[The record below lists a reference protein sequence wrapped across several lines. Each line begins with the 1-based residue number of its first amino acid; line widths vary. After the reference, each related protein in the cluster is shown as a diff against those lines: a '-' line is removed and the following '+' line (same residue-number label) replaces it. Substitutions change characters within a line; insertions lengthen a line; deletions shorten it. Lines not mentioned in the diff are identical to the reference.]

1 MSQLGRIS
9 GPLLKA
15 NLLRQGVDLA
25 FETDLLYLDVTNLR
39 VGIKTTSP
47 THDLQV
53 VGTTKTTNLEVDNQ
67 LDIGNNLTFTDNTI
81 STTTGDITISA
92 ATGNTVFNNRIVVD
106 KIDIEQN
113 IISTNTTNENLEIR
127 TSGTGQVEIYA
138 NTLVDGNLHVTGN
151 ITADG
156 DIQLG
161 DANTDNITF
170 NADVASNIIPN
181 VNEFYTLGSNPAL
194 GGKRW
199 LDVWAE
205 TLYADVINT
214 GTAIIDGID
223 IGLNQGNIIYVAAN
237 GDDTYTGTHQND
249 PYATV
254 AKALSEAVSGD
265 TVYIYPGTYQEVF
278 PLTVPV
284 GVAVKGTGIRSV
296 KIVPTVGTNDKDAFL
311 LNGETT
317 VEDLTVAD
325 FYYNDLLNTGYAFR
339 FANNLEVTTRS
350 PYIRNISVLTKG
362 SVTTLEDPL
371 GFNSGDAGKG
381 AYVDGAVALSTSN
394 EASMLFHSVTFIT
407 PGVDA
412 ISATNGVRI
421 EWLNCFSYYANKGMN
436 LFSSSSGFAGDGKTR
451 VKISNRTGTWNVGN
465 TLFYYDTDGTTV
477 LASGTIQSVDNDK
490 FILDGKI
497 LGFETPSDRAGKQA
511 TVSGNAQLDT
521 TIKKFGTSS
530 LRLDGSGDYISYPS
544 QPDFG
549 FGTGNFTFEG
559 WFYRAIGGVQVTLFD
574 FRTTATQNA
583 PWLFITSGGT
593 LAYYVNGS
601 TRTSGAGGITAGSWH
616 HVAVSRNSGNT
627 RLFVNGNQVGATW
640 VDATNYV
647 NSSLTIGARYTNLLE
662 FFNGHI
668 DEIRVTKGAARYT
681 GTFIPPTN
689 AFTGDSSTVLL
700 LHLNGADASTVITD
714 DGISTQDLRT
724 SAGGRASI
732 IDLADY
738 SDFGVEVRSIGS
750 AAVYGNYGVYGDGD
764 GVIGYLIG
772 QNLAYIGNG
781 KETTNDATTVIQEN
795 EVVELNRAK
804 IYYSSVDHKGDFR
817 IGDLFYVN
825 QETGEVVFSN
835 SNIDFTGGITFDD
848 GLGNITVIDPTKV
861 QTGNI
866 KISGNTIE
874 SILGDINFL
883 SANDQLNFTN
893 NVNVTGDVDVV
904 GNVTI
909 GGNIQIGDANTDS
922 VNIVAK
928 ISSDLIPRISDTYN
942 LGTSLLR
949 WQTLFSTQITT
960 DAIDINDNRIRTINS
975 NSDLELEANGT
986 GRIYIP
992 ANNVLIDQNL
1002 TVNTTTNLKNT
1013 NIVGTVTHTGT
1024 LLQTGNTTQTG
1035 NINLTGQLTV
1045 SDVIQFEDIK
1055 IDGNV
1060 ITTTIGNN
1068 DLRLEAAGTGRVYV
1082 PNNNVVFDKALT
1094 VVGTTTTSNINNSDT
1109 VTSATLRTSDIRING
1124 NRIDTTTSNSNLEL
1138 RANGTGFI
1146 IVEGFDVQEN
1156 EIRSNNNAD
1165 ITLTPTGIGI
1175 VTVNSTQSI
1184 QIPVGGTGDRPSGV
1198 NGMIRYNT
1206 DLTRY
1211 EGYNNGNWLALSGVE
1226 DADGNTKITAE
1237 LTPGANDNTIRFY
1250 TDGVVV
1256 ADLNSTRLNA
1266 NSIDVDDINISGNT
1280 VSTTT
1285 PDTNL
1290 VLAPTG
1296 EGSVVIGNFAIR
1308 NNTITNTV
1316 IDSITTFNQVGG
1328 GYFKISGTNGFVIPI
1343 GTDEQRPGVVA
1354 TGLMRY
1360 NTSGERVEIYDG
1372 SRWVSVAGSSG
1383 GISVVDAEDLSIRNA
1398 LIFG

>member
-67 LDIGNNLTFTDNTI
+67 LDIGNNLTFTNNTI
-81 STTTGDITISA
+81 STTTGDITITA
-92 ATGNTVFNNRIVVD
+92 ATGNTVFNNKIIVD

-127 TSGTGQVEIYA
+127 TSGTGQVELYA

-181 VNEFYTLGSNPAL
+181 ANEFYTLGSDPNL

-199 LDVWAE
+199 LDVWAS
-205 TLYADVINT
+205 TLYADTINT
-214 GTAIIDGID
+214 GIAIIDGID
-223 IGLNQGNIIYVAAN
+223 IGLNQGNIYYVAAN

-249 PYATV
+249 PYATIG
-254 AKALSEAVSGD
+254 KALSEAASGD
-265 TVYIYPGTYQEVF
+265 TVYIYPGTYEEIF

-296 KIVPTVGTNDKDAFL
+296 KIVPTVGTKNNDAFL
-311 LNGETT
+311 LNGEST
-317 VEDLTVAD
+317 VEDLTVAE
-325 FYYNDLLNTGYAFR
+325 FYSPGYAFK
-339 FANNLEVTTRS
+339 FSTNLEVTTRS

-381 AYVDGAVALSTSN
+381 AYIDGSAAVSTSN
-394 EASMLFHSVTFIT
+394 QASMLFHSVTFIT

-412 ISATNGVRI
+412 ITATNGVRI

-436 LFSSSSGFAGDGKTR
+436 LFSSNAGFAGNGKTKI
-451 VKISNRTGTWNVGN
+451 KISSRSGTWAVGN
-465 TLFYYDTDGTTV
+465 TITYYDTDGTTA
-477 LASGTIQSVDNDK
+477 LASGVIESIDGDT
-490 FILDGKI
+490 FIIDGKQV
-497 LGFETPSDRAGKQA
+497 GFETPSDRAGKSA
-511 TVSGNAQLDT
+511 AVSGDAKLSTVQ
-521 TIKKFGTSS
+521 KKFGTAS
-530 LRLDGSGDYISYPS
+530 LLLDGTGDFISYSS

-549 FGTGNFTFEG
+549 YGTGDFTIEFF
-559 WFYRAIGGVQVTLFD
+559 WRP
-574 FRTTATQNA
+574 TA
-583 PWLFITSGGT
+583 LGT
-593 LAYYVNGS
+593 LQVLLDC
-601 TRTSGAGGITAGSWH
+601 RTASNDTAIYLEMNTAG
-616 HVAVSRNSGNT
+616 NI
-627 RLFVNGNQVGATW
+627 RLFVSNAYRITSSVACTAGTFNHIALFRVG
-640 VDATNYV
+640 
-647 NSSLTIGARYTNLLE
+647 G
-662 FFNGHI
+662 
-668 DEIRVTKGAARYT
+668 VTKLAVNGTITPTTYTDANNYPARPLRFGASWT
-681 GTFIPPTN
+681 GGSPSTGYVDELRVVKGVSKYNTSVTVPTA
-689 AFTGDSSTVLL
+689 AFTSDTSTVLL
-700 LHLNGADASTVITD
+700 LHFNGITGSTVMSD
-714 DGISTQDLRT
+714 DGVGSQDLRT
-724 SAGGRASI
+724 SAGGAASV
-732 IDLADY
+732 IDFADY
-738 SDFGVEVRSIGS
+738 SEFGAEVRSIGS
-750 AAVYGNYGVYGDGD
+750 AAVYGNYGIYGDGD
-764 GVIGYLIG
+764 GVIAYLIG

-781 KETTNDATTVIQEN
+781 KETTNDPTTVIQAN

-804 IYYSSVDHKGDFR
+804 IYYSSVDHNGDFR
-817 IGDLFYVN
+817 VGDLFYVN
-825 QETGEVVFSN
+825 QRTGEVEFSN
-835 SNIDFTGGITFDD
+835 SNISFTGGITFDD
-848 GLGNITVIDPTKV
+848 GAGNVTIVDSNKV

-866 KISGNTIE
+866 RISGNTIE
-874 SILGDINFL
+874 SLFNDINFI
-883 SANDQLNFTN
+883 SSNDQLNFTN

-928 ISSDLIPRISDTYN
+928 ISSDLIPRLTDTYN

-960 DAIDINDNRIRTINS
+960 DAIDINDNRIRTVNS

-986 GRIYIP
+986 GRIYVP
-992 ANNVLIDQNL
+992 NNNVLIDQNL
-1002 TVNTTTNLKNT
+1002 TVNTTTSLKNT
-1013 NIVGTVTHTGT
+1013 NVVGTITHTGA

-1068 DLRLEAAGTGRVYV
+1068 DLRLEAAGTGRIYV
-1082 PNNNVVFDKALT
+1082 PNNNVVFDQALT

-1109 VTSATLRTSDIRING
+1109 ITSATLRTSDIRING

-1138 RANGTGFI
+1138 RTNGTGFI
-1146 IVEGFDVQEN
+1146 ILEGFDVQEN

-1165 ITLTPTGIGI
+1165 ITLTPNGIGI

-1184 QIPVGGTGDRPSGV
+1184 QIPVGASGDRPSGA

-1266 NSIDVDDINISGNT
+1266 NNIDVDDINISGNT

-1285 PDTNL
+1285 SDTNL
-1290 VLAPTG
+1290 ILAPNG
-1296 EGSVVIGNFAIR
+1296 SGSVVIGNFAIR

-1328 GYFKISGTNGFVIPI
+1328 GYFKIAGTNGFVIPV
-1343 GTDEQRPGVVA
+1343 GSDAERPGITV

-1360 NTSGERVEIYDG
+1360 NTTGLRVEIYDG
-1372 SRWVSVAGSSG
+1372 SQWVSVAGSSG

>member
-53 VGTTKTTNLEVDNQ
+53 AGTTKTTNLEVDDQ
-67 LDIGNNLTFTDNTI
+67 LDIGNNLTFTNNTI

-92 ATGNTVFNNRIVVD
+92 ATGNTVFNNKIIVD

-138 NTLVDGNLHVTGN
+138 NTLVDGTLHVTGN

-170 NADVASNIIPN
+170 NADVASNIIPDQ
-181 VNEFYTLGSNPAL
+181 NEFYTLGSDPAL

-199 LDVWAE
+199 LDVWAN
-205 TLYADVINT
+205 TLYADTINT

-296 KIVPTVGTNDKDAFL
+296 KIVPTAGTNDNDAFL

-325 FYYNDLLNTGYAFR
+325 FFSPGYAFK
-339 FANNLEVTTRS
+339 FATNLEVTTRS

-381 AYVDGAVALSTSN
+381 AYIDGSVALSTSN

-412 ISATNGVRI
+412 ISATNGVRV

-436 LFSSSSGFAGDGKTR
+436 LFSSSAGFAGDGKTR
-451 VKISNRTGTWNVGN
+451 VKISTRTGTWSVGN
-465 TLFYYDTDGTTV
+465 TLYYYDTDGTTV
-477 LASGTIQSVDNDK
+477 LASGVIQSIDNDT
-490 FILDGKI
+490 FIIDGKV
-497 LGFETPSDRAGKQA
+497 LGFETPTDRDPKTAS
-511 TVSGNAQLDT
+511 VFGNAKLSTAQ
-521 TIKKFGTSS
+521 KKFGVSS
-530 LRLDGSGDYISYPS
+530 LALDGTGDYISYAS
-544 QPDFG
+544 QPDFA
-549 FGTGNFTFEG
+549 FGTGAWTIEAWVYNTNQPAATNQVIVDLRTANPQVIPTF
-559 WFYRAIGGVQVTLFD
+559 YINATTNTLRLAVNGLAVIDSGSAFPLN
-574 FRTTATQNA
+574 TWTHIALAKTGTSTK
-583 PWLFITSGGT
+583 LFINGT
-593 LAYYVNGS
+593 QAGS
-601 TRTSGAGGITAGSWH
+601 TYTDNNNYIQGAVT
-616 HVAVSRNSGNT
+616 
-627 RLFVNGNQVGATW
+627 VGARFDGTTPFFGYIDD
-640 VDATNYV
+640 VKISKGV
-647 NSSLTIGARYTNLLE
+647 ARYT
-662 FFNGHI
+662 
-668 DEIRVTKGAARYT
+668 T
-681 GTFIPPTN
+681 TFTPSTVALTSDN
-689 AFTGDSSTVLL
+689 DTVLL
-700 LHLNGADASTVITD
+700 LHFNGTNNSTVIVD
-714 DGISTQDLRT
+714 DGVTQQDLRT

-750 AAVYGNYGVYGDGD
+750 AAVYGNYGVYGDGV
-764 GVIGYLIG
+764 GVVGYLIG

-781 KETTNDATTVIQEN
+781 KETTNDPTTVIQDN
-795 EVVELNRAK
+795 EVVELNDAK

-825 QETGEVVFSN
+825 QETGEVTFSN
-835 SNIDFTGGITFDD
+835 TNIDFTGGVTFDD
-848 GLGNITVIDPTKV
+848 GLGNITVIDATKV

-866 KISGNTIE
+866 RISGNTIE
-874 SILGDINFL
+874 SILGEINFV

-928 ISSDLIPRISDTYN
+928 ISSDLVPRISDTYN

-1013 NIVGTVTHTGT
+1013 NVVGTITHTGT

-1068 DLRLEAAGTGRVYV
+1068 DLRLEAAGTGRIYV
-1082 PNNNVVFDKALT
+1082 PNNNVIFDKTLT

-1109 VTSATLRTSDIRING
+1109 ITSATLRTSDIRING

-1138 RANGTGFI
+1138 RTNGAGFV

-1165 ITLTPTGIGI
+1165 ITLTPNGTGI

-1184 QIPVGGTGDRPSGV
+1184 QIPVGATGDRPTGA

-1266 NSIDVDDINISGNT
+1266 NNIDVDNINISGNT

-1285 PDTNL
+1285 SDTDLILSPNGL
-1290 VLAPTG
+1290 
-1296 EGSVVIGNFAIR
+1296 GSVVIGNFAIR

-1316 IDSITTFNQVGG
+1316 PDSITTFNQVGT
-1328 GYFKISGTNGFVIPI
+1328 GYFKISGTQGFVIPV
-1343 GTDEQRPGVVA
+1343 GSDEERPGLVA

-1360 NTSGERVEIYDG
+1360 NTTGLRVEIYDG
-1372 SRWVSVAGSSG
+1372 FQWVSVAGSSG

>member
-477 LASGTIQSVDNDK
+477 LASGVIESIDGDT
-490 FILDGKI
+490 FIIDGKQV
-497 LGFETPSDRAGKQA
+497 GFETPSDRAGKS
-511 TVSGNAQLDT
+511 TVVYGNAQLDT
-521 TIKKFGTSS
+521 TIKKFGTAS
-530 LRLDGSGDYISYPS
+530 LQLDGTGDYISYAS
-544 QPDFG
+544 QPDFE
-549 FGTGNFTFEG
+549 FGTGNFTVEG
-559 WFYRAIGGVQVTLFD
+559 WFYRAVGSAQVTLFD
-574 FRTTATQNA
+574 FRSSATQNA

-601 TRTSGAGGITAGSWH
+601 TRISGAGGITVGNWH
-616 HVAVSRNSGNT
+616 HVAVSRSGT
-627 RLFVNGNQVGATW
+627 STKLFVNGSQIGSTW
-640 VDATNYV
+640 TDTTNYI
-647 NSSLTIGARYTNLLE
+647 SSPLTIGARFTGLLE
-662 FFNGHI
+662 FFNGRI
-668 DEIRVTKGAARYT
+668 DEIRITKGAARYT
-681 GTFIPPTN
+681 GTFVSSTT
-689 AFTGDSSTVLL
+689 AFTSDSSTVLL
-700 LHLNGADASTVITD
+700 LHFNGTDGSTVITD
-714 DGISTQDLRT
+714 DGIGTQDLRT
-724 SAGGRASI
+724 SAGGTASA
-732 IDLADY
+732 IDFADY
-738 SDFGVEVRSIGS
+738 SEFGAEVRSIGS

-764 GVIGYLIG
+764 GVIAYLIG

-781 KETTNDATTVIQEN
+781 KETTNDPTTVIQAN

-1002 TVNTTTNLKNT
+1002 TVNTTTSLKNT
-1013 NIVGTVTHTGT
+1013 NVVGTITHTGA

-1068 DLRLEAAGTGRVYV
+1068 DLRLEAAGTGRIYV
-1082 PNNNVVFDKALT
+1082 PSNNVVFDQALT

-1138 RANGTGFI
+1138 RANGTGFV

-1165 ITLTPTGIGI
+1165 ITLTPSGIGI

-1266 NSIDVDDINISGNT
+1266 NNIDVDDINISGNT

-1285 PDTNL
+1285 SNTDLILSPNG
-1290 VLAPTG
+1290 A
-1296 EGSVVIGNFAIR
+1296 GSVVIGNFAIR

-1343 GTDEQRPGVVA
+1343 GTDEERPGVVT

>member
-296 KIVPTVGTNDKDAFL
+296 KIVPTVGTNDNDAFL
-311 LNGETT
+311 LNGEST

-325 FYYNDLLNTGYAFR
+325 FFSPGYAFK
-339 FANNLEVTTRS
+339 FATNLEVTTRS

-381 AYVDGAVALSTSN
+381 AYIDGSVALSTSK

-412 ISATNGVRI
+412 ISATNGVRV

-436 LFSSSSGFAGDGKTR
+436 LFSSSAGFAGDGKTR
-451 VKISNRTGTWNVGN
+451 VKVSTRTGTWSVGN
-465 TLFYYDTDGTTV
+465 TLYYYDTDGTTV
-477 LASGTIQSVDNDK
+477 LASGVIQSIDNDT
-490 FILDGKI
+490 FIIDGKV
-497 LGFETPSDRAGKQA
+497 LGFETPTDRDPKTAS
-511 TVSGNAQLDT
+511 VFGNAKLSTAQ
-521 TIKKFGTSS
+521 KKFGVSS
-530 LRLDGSGDYISYPS
+530 LALDGTGDYISYAS
-544 QPDFG
+544 QPDFA
-549 FGTGNFTFEG
+549 FGTGAWTIEAWVYNTNQPAATNQVIVDLRTANPQVIPTF
-559 WFYRAIGGVQVTLFD
+559 YINATTNTLRLAVNGLAVIDSGSAFPLN
-574 FRTTATQNA
+574 TWTHIALAKTGTSTK
-583 PWLFITSGGT
+583 LFINGT
-593 LAYYVNGS
+593 QAGS
-601 TRTSGAGGITAGSWH
+601 TYTDNNNYIQGAVT
-616 HVAVSRNSGNT
+616 
-627 RLFVNGNQVGATW
+627 VGARFDGTTPFFGYIDD
-640 VDATNYV
+640 VKISKGV
-647 NSSLTIGARYTNLLE
+647 ARYT
-662 FFNGHI
+662 
-668 DEIRVTKGAARYT
+668 T
-681 GTFIPPTN
+681 TFTPSTVALTSDN
-689 AFTGDSSTVLL
+689 DTVLL
-700 LHLNGADASTVITD
+700 LHFNGTNNSTVIVD
-714 DGISTQDLRT
+714 DGVTQQDLRT
-724 SAGGRASI
+724 SAGGTASI

-750 AAVYGNYGVYGDGD
+750 AAVYGNYGVYGDGV
-764 GVIGYLIG
+764 GVVGYLIG

-781 KETTNDATTVIQEN
+781 KETTNDPTTVIQAN
-795 EVVELNRAK
+795 EVVELNDAK

-1156 EIRSNNNAD
+1156 EIRSNNNAN
-1165 ITLTPTGIGI
+1165 ITLTPSGIGI

-1184 QIPVGGTGDRPSGV
+1184 QIPVGTTGDRPSGV

-1266 NSIDVDDINISGNT
+1266 NNIDVDDINISGNT

-1290 VLAPTG
+1290 VLAPNG
-1296 EGSVVIGNFAIR
+1296 AGSVVIGNFAIR

-1343 GTDEQRPGVVA
+1343 GTDEERPGVVA